1 MILKIR
7 IPSRVA
13 LTCWCKLTS
22 LESDT
27 GIIWMGEKSVIFFSF
42 FQNIPMLVFSPNILY
57 YKYQIWSKVG
67 RILQQA
73 SIYLGFIINIFL
85 LTHSQAPIFQLI
97 SSSWLK
103 DALKDSYR
111 NRNRPQDDAA
121 LPAQP
126 GHLQEGAERPES
138 LLWDSILLSIY
149 NKNDIPKN
157 KLNNIAA

>member
-1 MILKIR
+1 
-7 IPSRVA
+7 
-13 LTCWCKLTS
+13 
-22 LESDT
+22 
-27 GIIWMGEKSVIFFSF
+27 
-42 FQNIPMLVFSPNILY
+42 MLVFSPNILY

-111 NRNRPQDDAA
+111 NRNQPQDGAA

-126 GHLQEGAERPES
+126 GASPGGSRKTRKSAMR
-138 LLWDSILLSIY
+138 
-149 NKNDIPKN
+149 
-157 KLNNIAA
+157 